1 MTADRKRT
9 RLLVAGDTALSAARV
24 EAMLRGDP
32 LLDVRVVD
40 AKAISTLETER
51 QPTIVI
57 LVGSQRM
64 VDRLTRSEHA
74 QTPAFIVLTPAPQEA
89 WTTRTRRSGV
99 RAVLP
104 DDVTADELSAAV
116 TAINAGLFVVHPDA
130 LRRAKPALAEPGTLT
145 TRELEILE
153 MMAEGMSNRA
163 IAARLKISRHTVKF
177 HVGAI
182 LTRLGAHTRAEAVTV
197 GVRQGLLAL

>member
-1 MTADRKRT
+1 
-9 RLLVAGDTALSAARV
+9 
-24 EAMLRGDP
+24 
-32 LLDVRVVD
+32 
-40 AKAISTLETER
+40 
-51 QPTIVI
+51 
-57 LVGSQRM
+57 
-64 VDRLTRSEHA
+64 
-74 QTPAFIVLTPAPQEA
+74 
-89 WTTRTRRSGV
+89 
-99 RAVLP
+99 VLP